1 MVSYDLFFKKKI
13 DLMGPCSIPRWMEI
27 TSLASY
33 IVVLLRNYSNK
44 EGLSVYKLSADIA
57 SNPPI

>member
-1 MVSYDLFFKKKI
+1 
-13 DLMGPCSIPRWMEI
+13 MGPCSIPRWMEI

-57 SNPPI
+57 TNPPI